1 MRESGKFIVTYNKP
15 APYEV
20 TETDCLPK
28 DDMEKIKNFARFWE
42 LIVNR
47 NILPASAAGSPVG
60 IVPGKPV
67 FWSFMELSQK
77 LLCHFGRNWGIPK
90 SELVDYIKEIV

>member
-1 MRESGKFIVTYNKP
+1 MVKYHKT
-15 APYEV
+15 ATYEV

-28 DDMEKIKNFARFWE
+28 DDMEKIKNFARFWD

-47 NILPASAAGSPVG
+47 NILPAAPGNPAG

-67 FWSFMELSQK
+67 FDQFMELSQK
-77 LLCHFGRNWGIPK
+77 LYYQFGRNWGIPK
-90 SELVDYIKEIV
+90 SELVEALN